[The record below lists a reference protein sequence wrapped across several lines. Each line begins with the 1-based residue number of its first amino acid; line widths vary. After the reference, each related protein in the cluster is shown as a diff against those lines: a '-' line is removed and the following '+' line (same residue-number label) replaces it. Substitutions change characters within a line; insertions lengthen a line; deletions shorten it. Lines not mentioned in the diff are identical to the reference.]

1 VRMNGRRQVRGIIF
15 DLGGVVLRWNPDDIL
30 RHFYA
35 DEASRSRMKRQVF
48 QHPDWLEMDR
58 GVLLE
63 HEAIQRLHERT
74 GRPAAEMSAL
84 MQAVRDS
91 LQPIPE
97 TLVLLEE
104 LAGQDIPL
112 YCLSNMPAT
121 TAHYLRHRHSFWS
134 LFRGIVISGE
144 VRLLKP
150 DSQIFEYIS
159 QRFGLTPNS
168 TVFIDDHLPNIESA
182 ARLGFQTVLFGNPAE
197 CRSELRALL
206 EA

>member
-1 VRMNGRRQVRGIIF
+1 MRMNDRQQVRGIIF

-30 RHFYA
+30 GHFYA
-35 DEASRSRMKRQVF
+35 DEASRSRMKREVF

-104 LAGQDIPL
+104 LAGQHIPL

-144 VRLLKP
+144 VKLLKP
-150 DSQIFEYIS
+150 DPQIFEYIV
-159 QRFGLTPNS
+159 QRFGLTPDS

-182 ARLGFQTVLFGNPAE
+182 ARLGFKTVLFGDPAE
-197 CRSELRALL
+197 CRTELRALL